1 MIPVEYSRYKIM
13 NEKTKKTIK
22 ERIGILGVGLVANT
36 LIVYVFDYLLYPLAI
51 NRWGLFYGGHVMIWA
66 SLLICL
72 ISFEFYDWAK
82 TDWVGIE
89 TLKEIREDEDE
100 ISIIKK
106 AKWLEFL
113 ILSIQ
118 TDPFIV
124 TIFMRKGAHRYDG
137 LSKTDWQ
144 VFFGSLF
151 VGNLFWIL
159 GVYFGLEVAKVYG
172 FTMDQIMMVLLLF
185 VAIQYTHRYLHHLKF
200 KKVTKHKS

>member
-1 MIPVEYSRYKIM
+1 M
-13 NEKTKKTIK
+13 KTFKSFK

-36 LIVYVFDYLLYPLAI
+36 FIVYIFDYLLYPFVL
-51 NRWGLFYGGHVMIWA
+51 NKWGLFYGGQIMIWA

-82 TDWVGIE
+82 TDWIGIE

-100 ISIIKK
+100 IGIIKK

-124 TIFMRKGAHRYDG
+124 TVFMRKGAHKYSG
-137 LSKTDWQ
+137 LSKRDWQ
-144 VFFGSLF
+144 IFFGSLV
-151 VGNLFWIL
+151 VGNLFWIM
-159 GVYFGLEVAKVYG
+159 GIYFGLEAAKVLG
-172 FTMDQIMMVLLLF
+172 FTIEQVMMVLLIF
-185 VAIQYTHRYLHHLKF
+185 IAIQYFHKYLHHKKF
-200 KKVTKHKS
+200 KKTKSV